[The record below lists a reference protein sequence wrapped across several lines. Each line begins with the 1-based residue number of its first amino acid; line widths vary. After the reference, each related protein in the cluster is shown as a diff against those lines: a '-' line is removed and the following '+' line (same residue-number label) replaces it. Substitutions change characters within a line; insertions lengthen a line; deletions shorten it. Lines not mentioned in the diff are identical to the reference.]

1 MASESLEVVSF
12 YVLLNVHISIILLI
26 NQLDASI
33 WLITRIILEVR
44 QRDRQREG
52 RVERY
57 DESKLLSRD
66 FAKESENELAG
77 SFWQFLLE
85 I

>member
-1 MASESLEVVSF
+1 
-12 YVLLNVHISIILLI
+12 VHISIILVI

-52 RVERY
+52 PVDSY
-57 DESKLLSRD
+57 DESKLLFRD

-77 SFWQFLLE
+77 SFLAVPS
-85 I
+85 